1 VLPLKVAQIFLIFK
15 TAHMPLTTSKTEL
28 MHEIARSYVLEGL
41 GKLNFDA
48 IPYSEEVTLRAP
60 LCPGG
65 SEKPITGKENLRAQW
80 WAPLPSLL
88 GGVEFIN
95 SFVNAEKNA
104 VAVEFHC
111 RIIDPACTLRVIDR
125 FIIDPDG
132 LIIFQENFF
141 DPRDVTN
148 PGWR

>member
-1 VLPLKVAQIFLIFK
+1 M
-15 TAHMPLTTSKTEL
+15 TLTTSKTEL
-28 MHEIARSYVLEGL
+28 LHEIARNYVLNGL

-48 IPYSEEVTLRAP
+48 IPYADDVTLRAP

-65 SEKPITGKENLRAQW
+65 SEMPLTGKENLRAFW

-88 GGVEFIN
+88 EGVELIDSYVSQQNN
-95 SFVNAEKNA
+95 S

-111 RIIDPACTLRVIDR
+111 RIISPACTLRVIDR
-125 FIIDPDG
+125 FIINDEG
-132 LIIFQENFF
+132 KILFQENFF

-148 PGWR
+148 AGWREATK